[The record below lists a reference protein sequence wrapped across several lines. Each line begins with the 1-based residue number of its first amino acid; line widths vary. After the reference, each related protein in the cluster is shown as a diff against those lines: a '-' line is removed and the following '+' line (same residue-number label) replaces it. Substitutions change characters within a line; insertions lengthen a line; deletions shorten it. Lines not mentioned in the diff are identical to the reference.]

1 MDTLTREAPGLG
13 PTYTL
18 VVTTRAE
25 FRGYGRNAPPAIIKV
40 AGPAGAAGAAVILH
54 SFGAIVAQIAKER
67 RYSLCQL
74 DLGFEWRRRDTEL
87 TPTTIIWSALD
98 GHQRT
103 FALPPGS
110 RPSICQT

>member
-98 GHQRT
+98 GHLLT
-103 FALPPGS
+103 FTVVEWPTETS
-110 RPSICQT
+110 RQ